1 MPDSFSDLQA
11 FSGALS
17 QAVAGAA
24 ANIVAVRSHRAR
36 SSGFVWRPGLVVT
49 ADEAL
54 AEDGEVAVTLP
65 GGKTIAASIAG
76 RDPSTDV
83 AVLRIEADT
92 PAMALVPATPFAGA
106 LCMAVGAK
114 DGGAVASLGIVS
126 FAGPAW
132 RSLRGGEIAARI
144 ELDLR
149 MQRVAE
155 GGVVLDAA
163 GQAFGMAVFGPQRRA
178 LAIPAATIERVA
190 AMLAA
195 EGRIMR
201 GYLGLGLQQ
210 VRLADGGTGLMVM
223 SIDPKGPGAAADIRQ
238 GDVVLA
244 SDGQALRGM
253 RDLQLILG
261 PSSVGKAVTLS
272 LSRGGQPAEV
282 ALTIGARDQG

>member
-1 MPDSFSDLQA
+1 
-11 FSGALS
+11 
-17 QAVAGAA
+17 
-24 ANIVAVRSHRAR
+24 
-36 SSGFVWRPGLVVT
+36 
-49 ADEAL
+49 
-54 AEDGEVAVTLP
+54 
-65 GGKTIAASIAG
+65 
-76 RDPSTDV
+76 
-83 AVLRIEADT
+83 
-92 PAMALVPATPFAGA
+92 
-106 LCMAVGAK
+106 
-114 DGGAVASLGIVS
+114 
-126 FAGPAW
+126 
-132 RSLRGGEIAARI
+132 
-144 ELDLR
+144 
-149 MQRVAE
+149 
-155 GGVVLDAA
+155 
-163 GQAFGMAVFGPQRRA
+163 MAVFGPQRRA

-282 ALTIGARDQG
+282 VLTIGARDQG